1 MKFAGILLLTVFFVV
16 GCGTPDKRVHTHKRN
31 RSGTLFPET
40 KHQPGKTV
48 PAPVPKQSKPKATV
62 QYTRPTIRPEPTSK
76 IPRKFHLPTV
86 IHHKDQ
92 SILVRVPS
100 GSYWVPSENV
110 SPFQVGQNHRL
121 DHKTLPEFLI
131 DREEIT
137 VVQYKQFN
145 PDYDETLYTGGEACP
160 QCPAMA
166 INWFNAQ
173 RYCQWAGKR
182 LPTENEWEA
191 AARGTS
197 EYSFPWGDQQLEGFG
212 NIQGDRDGFINA
224 AAPGSFPKG
233 ASPFGTLDMI
243 GNVWE
248 WVSTPV
254 VLPSLAESQPGLQ
267 SNSLYPAKGGGWRSP
282 PEMATISY
290 RNLADPNI
298 NNPTFGFRC
307 AKSAHLETDFQTENP
322 LQE

>member
-1 MKFAGILLLTVFFVV
+1 MKFLSILLLAVLFVF
-16 GCGTPDKRVHTHKRN
+16 GCATPPSEREHTHKRTK
-31 RSGTLFPET
+31 SGTLFPEV
-40 KHQPGKTV
+40 KHQPIKTI
-48 PAPVPKQSKPKATV
+48 PAPAPAPQQAKPEARV
-62 QYTRPTIRPEPTSK
+62 QYTRPAIRPTSDSRV
-76 IPRKFHLPTV
+76 PRKFNLPTV

-92 SILVRVPS
+92 SVMIRIPS

-110 SPFQVGQNHRL
+110 SSFQLGQNQQL

-131 DREEIT
+131 DQTEIT
-137 VVQYKQFN
+137 VTQYKQFN
-145 PDYDETLYTGGEACP
+145 PDYDEMLYTGGEECP

-166 INWFNAQ
+166 IDWFNAQ

-197 EYSFPWGDQQLEGFG
+197 KNLFPWGDQLSEGIG
-212 NIQGDRDGFINA
+212 NIHGDQDGFLNA
-224 AAPGSFPKG
+224 APPGTFPKG
-233 ASPFGTLDMI
+233 ASPFGAMDMI

-254 VLPSLAESQPGLQ
+254 VLSKLAESQPALQ

-290 RNLADPNI
+290 RNLVDPKI
-298 NNPTFGFRC
+298 KNPTFGFRC
-307 AKSAHLETDFQTENP
+307 AKSVDLE
-322 LQE
+322 